1 MGSGRPTTASATG
14 GWICAAAHFAGERG
28 SQGPGTTDYQTQCQK
43 NRGGVW
49 VLTGASGG
57 RRRRADGSSAGFGG
71 GIGAVAV
78 DGVVRGS
85 SGLLGHTDRR
95 LVALRSEPGGQRG
108 QSKAGGKKS

>member
-1 MGSGRPTTASATG
+1 
-14 GWICAAAHFAGERG
+14 
-28 SQGPGTTDYQTQCQK
+28 
-43 NRGGVW
+43 

-85 SGLLGHTDRR
+85 SGLLGRTDRR

-108 QSKAGGKKS
+108 HSKAGGKNS